1 MTVEGSQCHLATA
14 EFQLVERGVNNLPVQ
29 FERLGGRH
37 SGNQVEQG
45 SDGAAG
51 GEHSDFVG
59 VVGGLKDALQ
69 ATLDPLDKPQ
79 PAFQPGW
86 VIGAGQPA
94 LDEQGEDA
102 LELAAVLRAIAQDMH
117 GIGFAAEQLGQQA
130 ADNRFAVELVEGAV
144 CLQRR
149 NRQAEGA
156 VLIERGGGGVLLA
169 TQVAGDAAIKRE
181 TQVCQMATEHLRLFY
196 ADGRQDVI
204 VVCTEGGLAMS
215 NQIDA
220 AHVRFPGTLK
230 VWRGYGDACDLSMK
244 KHTLVL
250 KARWSPPAG
259 GLITGSN
266 VSASVCWG
274 IRAWRSAFLRRHM
287 DFLAEYAS
295 FLAKTV
301 TLVVAILVVLISFA
315 ALRSKGRRKSAGQ
328 LQVSK
333 LNDFYKGLRE
343 RLESSLLD
351 KDQLKALRKSESKA
365 EKKKG
370 KQKPEAKPRVFVL
383 DFDGDIKASATES
396 LRHEITALLSLATPK
411 DEVVLRLESGGGMVH
426 SYGLASSQL
435 ARIRQAGVP
444 LTVCIDKVAASG
456 GYMMACIGEKIIS
469 APFAILG
476 SIGVVAQLP
485 NVNRLLKKHDIDFEV
500 LTAGEYKRTLTVF
513 GENTEKGREK
523 FQEDLDITHQLF
535 KNFVSRYRPQLAI
548 DDVATGEV
556 WLGVAA
562 LDKQLVDELQTSD
575 EYLATKAKTAEVFHL
590 HYAER
595 KSLQE
600 RVGLAASGSVDR
612 VLLTWWSRLTQQR
625 FW

>member
-1 MTVEGSQCHLATA
+1 
-14 EFQLVERGVNNLPVQ
+14 
-29 FERLGGRH
+29 
-37 SGNQVEQG
+37 
-45 SDGAAG
+45 
-51 GEHSDFVG
+51 
-59 VVGGLKDALQ
+59 
-69 ATLDPLDKPQ
+69 
-79 PAFQPGW
+79 
-86 VIGAGQPA
+86 
-94 LDEQGEDA
+94 
-102 LELAAVLRAIAQDMH
+102 
-117 GIGFAAEQLGQQA
+117 
-130 ADNRFAVELVEGAV
+130 
-144 CLQRR
+144 
-149 NRQAEGA
+149 
-156 VLIERGGGGVLLA
+156 
-169 TQVAGDAAIKRE
+169 
-181 TQVCQMATEHLRLFY
+181 
-196 ADGRQDVI
+196 
-204 VVCTEGGLAMS
+204 
-215 NQIDA
+215 
-220 AHVRFPGTLK
+220 
-230 VWRGYGDACDLSMK
+230 
-244 KHTLVL
+244 
-250 KARWSPPAG
+250 
-259 GLITGSN
+259 
-266 VSASVCWG
+266 
-274 IRAWRSAFLRRHM
+274 M

-315 ALRSKGRRKSAGQ
+315 SLRSKGRRKSAGQ
-328 LQVSK
+328 LQVNK

-343 RLESSLLD
+343 RLESTLLD
-351 KDQLKALRKSESKA
+351 KDQLKALRKCEGKA

-370 KQKPEAKPRVFVL
+370 KQKAEARPRVFVL